1 MADIPEEAMVGQDA
15 TSTVT
20 ARLQQ
25 QLQVGGILCLLSCF
39 LLPGKAGENRALRSS
54 MQSCNS
60 AHNTALAPG
69 SPSFPAPG
77 MTHGG

>member
-39 LLPGKAGENRALRSS
+39 LLPGSSQERQVKTGLFDPACRAAT
-54 MQSCNS
+54 QP
-60 AHNTALAPG
+60 TTQP
-69 SPSFPAPG
+69 
-77 MTHGG
+77 